1 MAYPRGSG
9 RNQVLTFDNRF
20 IASYRDMSVP
30 FQYSRHYTLEEARE
44 MIPHIEQWLGEIHA
58 LNLQQEECRRWQHA
72 MFEEGHDLGGNQ
84 IEAEVR
90 NLSRL
95 LHLLQEFKDREI
107 LITDLSR
114 GHVDFPSM
122 NGSEEVLLCWEMG
135 QSDIMHWHALNS
147 DSSDRKPV

>member
-1 MAYPRGSG
+1 
-9 RNQVLTFDNRF
+9 
-20 IASYRDMSVP
+20 
-30 FQYSRHYTLEEARE
+30 
-44 MIPHIEQWLGEIHA
+44 MIPRIEQWLGEIHA

-122 NGSEEVLLCWEMG
+122 MGSEEVFLCWEMG
-135 QSDIMHWHALNS
+135 QSDIIHWHALDS
-147 DSSDRKPV
+147 DSADRKPV